1 MDILYTCAESD
12 NPLKIQDVSFK
23 VMVARLYITVKTMS
37 AFIFVTSKSY
47 IDFGRIFRNV
57 KIMIPVR
64 IQLDV
69 TNLCKDTTKT
79 VLFQTSES

>member
-47 IDFGRIFRNV
+47 IDFWSNISKR
-57 KIMIPVR
+57 
-64 IQLDV
+64 
-69 TNLCKDTTKT
+69 
-79 VLFQTSES
+79 